1 MSSSI
6 PLYPISC
13 PSVFKSVLIA
23 WLLSSLCAVEVMAAS
38 SDSESSGSST
48 DSSATV
54 SSRRR
59 MARYVTLVHM
69 EMLHGL
75 RDEWFETDEEAGKP
89 KDKADKDKAKEVDEE
104 KQKLEKAETQE
115 TEKKLEKAET
125 QETEKKLEKAETQQ
139 ETSKPDPEPQVASG
153 QSSAASS
160 GSRPT
165 QSGPE
170 AQVASGQS
178 SGVSSGR
185 ARLPVTVPPRPEAAP
200 YQPARRRGERGGRWR
215 DYYDLYYYGPWWKKD
230 CDSFPEVYCSG
241 HDFFDSHVACLPGRI
256 SFMFEHNAKWG
267 CWLTSPCHTLA
278 SQFCL
283 ESEELLLLQ
292 QLAQ

>member
-23 WLLSSLCAVEVMAAS
+23 WLLTSFCALEVMAAS

-48 DSSATV
+48 DSSAISGV

-115 TEKKLEKAET
+115 TDEEKQKKLETAET
-125 QETEKKLEKAETQQ
+125 QETP
-139 ETSKPDPEPQVASG
+139 KPDPEPQVTG
-153 QSSAASS
+153 QSSAVSS

-170 AQVASGQS
+170 TQVASGQS
-178 SGVSSGR
+178 SGLSSGSLP
-185 ARLPVTVPPRPEAAP
+185 ARLCVTVPPRPQRPEVAP

-215 DYYDLYYYGPWWKKD
+215 DYTTCTTTALELYY
-230 CDSFPEVYCSG
+230 SG
-241 HDFFDSHVACLPGRI
+241 HNFSTVMLHVCLAGFLSCLSI
-256 SFMFEHNAKWG
+256 MLSGVAG
-267 CWLTSPCHTLA
+267 
-278 SQFCL
+278 SQVHVTRL
-283 ESEELLLLQ
+283 RVSSV
-292 QLAQ
+292 